1 MEWEQRERER
11 ESNKDSIKK
20 YITLNAVKFHG
31 AFILSELI
39 FRTGIAN
46 ENKAHSICGLFNLHI
61 YIPNAYIS
69 HLILV

>member
-1 MEWEQRERER
+1 MEWEQK

-46 ENKAHSICGLFNLHI
+46 KAHSICGLFNLHI

-69 HLILV
+69 HLIFV